1 MIQLNQFLKRQ
12 HSRAIRIY
20 HIFLCLSFT
29 SLGALTLLA
38 TTERTAIAQTPLT
51 NDSRV
56 VLDGIGSIQVGTTIA
71 EAEAITGMRFL
82 PGVSMGRTPEW
93 QCTYYR
99 PENGPEDLSLM
110 VINGEIVR
118 VDVIGESPIETRSG
132 AGIGDSEDFILSLY
146 PGKIEVSPHPYF
158 SGERRNGHYLT
169 YVPQDAADRD
179 YSLIF
184 ETMNGSVIRF
194 RSGFRDAVAMIEGCA

>member
-1 MIQLNQFLKRQ
+1 MIQLNQLLKRQ
-12 HSRAIRIY
+12 HSQAVVRVY
-20 HIFLCLSFT
+20 HILLCLSFT
-29 SLGALTLLA
+29 SFGILTLLA

-56 VLDGIGSIQVGTTIA
+56 VLDGIGPIQVGTTIA
-71 EAEAITGMRFL
+71 EAEAITGMRFIR
-82 PGVSMGRTPEW
+82 GFSMGRTPEW

-99 PENGPEDLSLM
+99 PENSPEGLSLM

-146 PGKIEVSPHPYF
+146 PGKIEISRA
-158 SGERRNGHYLT
+158 GRGNYLT
-169 YVPQDAADRD
+169 YVPQDSVDRD

-184 ETMNGSVIRF
+184 DSANGVITSF
-194 RSGFRDAVAMIEGCA
+194 RSGFRDAVAMIEGCV